1 MIELFKSQM
10 DYILLVYGLSFFILA
25 ATSLLLIKT
34 KEIKLPWLWL
44 GLFGFSHAINEWLDI
59 LSVSLGDNYV
69 FSLLRLVAIMLAFVF
84 LAEFSWLSFL
94 ALKGKSFSQW
104 FFIPW
109 LLLVY
114 LGWHF
119 GKEDGFNFTCRYFL
133 GFVSA
138 FSAGIILIW
147 HALKLKGIQDRKSVV

>member
-1 MIELFKSQM
+1 M
-10 DYILLVYGLSFFILA
+10 
-25 ATSLLLIKT
+25 
-34 KEIKLPWLWL
+34 PWFWL
-44 GLFGFSHAINEWLDI
+44 GLFGFTHAINEWLDI
-59 LSVSLGDNYV
+59 LSISLGDNYT

-94 ALKGKSFSQW
+94 ALKGKYFNQW

-114 LGWHF
+114 LGWYF
-119 GKEDGFNFTCRYFL
+119 GKDDGFNFTCRYFL

-138 FSAGIILIW
+138 FSAGIILIL
-147 HALKLKGIQDRKSVV
+147 HALKLKDIHI